1 MIPEQNIEPIE
12 NKVAS
17 SSLITLNLEEY
28 FNKGER
34 VVLDIKPWLFME
46 MILKEKDFRE
56 QVKNHNWTQYV
67 DKNVAFVCST
77 DAIVPT
83 WAYMLLAVNIEP
95 FANRYVFGNIDVLN
109 TILYQDA
116 LQKINPIDFTDARVI
131 IKGCSDVPVPV
142 SAYVEITHKLTPYVK
157 SIMYGEACSNVPIFK
172 RK

>member
-17 SSLITLNLEEY
+17 SSLITLNLEDY
-28 FNKGER
+28 FDNGER

-56 QVKNHNWTQYV
+56 QVKNHDWTQYV
-67 DKNVAFVCST
+67 EKNVAFVCST

-142 SAYVEITHKLTPYVK
+142 SAYVEITHKLTPHVK
-157 SIMYGEACSNVPIFK
+157 SIMYGEACSNVPIYK

>member
-1 MIPEQNIEPIE
+1 MTPEQNIVPIE

-17 SSLITLNLEEY
+17 SSLITLNLEAY

-46 MILKEKDFRE
+46 LILKEKDFRE
-56 QVKNHNWTQYV
+56 QVKNHDWTQYEE
-67 DKNVAFVCST
+67 KNVAFVCST

-95 FANRYVFGNIDVLN
+95 YANRYVFGNIDVLN

-116 LQKINPIDFTDARVI
+116 IQKINPIDFKDERVI

-142 SAYVEITHKLTPYVK
+142 SAYVEITHKLTPHVK
-157 SIMYGEACSNVPIFK
+157 SIMYGEACSNVPIYK